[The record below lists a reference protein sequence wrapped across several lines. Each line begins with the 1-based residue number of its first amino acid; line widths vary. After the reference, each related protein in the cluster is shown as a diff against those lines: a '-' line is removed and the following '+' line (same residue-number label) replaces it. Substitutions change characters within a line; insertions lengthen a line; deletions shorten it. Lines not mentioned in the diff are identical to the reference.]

1 MGCAGEAR
9 LETPTDTFLT
19 LKENAVRFDKTAMQR
34 PTDMGW
40 LWTEDKERTAGNLMM
55 PWVQPSPRP
64 ALPHLSQVY

>member
-19 LKENAVRFDKTAMQR
+19 LKENAVRFDKTAVQR
-34 PTDMGW
+34 PTDGGW

-55 PWVQPSPRP
+55 P
-64 ALPHLSQVY
+64 